1 MTESD
6 NGPQE
11 EDDEDEVLEQVI
23 PLARRRQQYATTLIN
38 FAVSMLNQIAR
49 VEAPPGSTEKLNM
62 RIGIHVGR
70 VVAGVIGTK
79 KLRYDIWGADVL
91 TATHMESSG
100 IPGEVCVS
108 EAVRHYLKGSHL
120 QFEKHTTVEIKT
132 KGRDNKAQTIDSYKL
147 LRESVTLPPV
157 EVNEPP
163 PPLVVSPRLAT
174 PPPTTTPPAATSPG
188 AAPPAPVGESAAAP
202 AGIPPAEDV

>member
-1 MTESD
+1 M
-6 NGPQE
+6 
-11 EDDEDEVLEQVI
+11 
-23 PLARRRQQYATTLIN
+23 
-38 FAVSMLNQIAR
+38 
-49 VEAPPGSTEKLNM
+49 
-62 RIGIHVGR
+62 
-70 VVAGVIGTK
+70 
-79 KLRYDIWGADVL
+79 
-91 TATHMESSG
+91 
-100 IPGEVCVS
+100 PGEVCVS

-157 EVNEPP
+157 EVTEPP

-174 PPPTTTPPAATSPG
+174 PPPTATPPAATSPG
-188 AAPPAPVGESAAAP
+188 GAAPPAPIAESAAPEAR